1 MTSMAGTVA
10 VGRHSA
16 GTVAES
22 FHSYTQVGDRE
33 KANCE

>member
-1 MTSMAGTVA
+1 MTIMAGTMA
-10 VGRHSA
+10 VGRQSA

-22 FHSYTQVGDRE
+22 LHSYTQVGGRE